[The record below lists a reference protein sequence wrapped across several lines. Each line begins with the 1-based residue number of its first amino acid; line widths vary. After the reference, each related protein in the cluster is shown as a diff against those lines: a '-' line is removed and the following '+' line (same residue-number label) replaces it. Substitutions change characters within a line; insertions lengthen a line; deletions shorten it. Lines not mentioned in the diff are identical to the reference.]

1 MEASLTC
8 AVCLGVFRDPVTL
21 PLCSHN
27 FCKSCVLE
35 CGEPPC
41 RGLHFSVSRTEPA
54 QVTCPLCRKVC
65 SIPGGLSAL
74 PVNTTLAEL
83 VRLLSLSGGT
93 RERGAVC
100 GQEPD
105 YGERGAAGL
114 CPDHPEHKLELFC
127 KNCAVPCCGKC
138 VSCNHQGIFHNV
150 NLLDMVYQEEKLIFF
165 NSLKKLREM
174 HETFTKS
181 TSDDA
186 KDVKD
191 TLKKNLD
198 LVNLAFDE
206 AYKAL
211 DLKKKQCLEFLK
223 QQQNTN
229 IKRHEVR
236 KKAMAHHKTTVENLL
251 KDCESLVDEYE
262 PKRFLQMACNLNKRM
277 TSNLDLMELT
287 ASQDQ
292 EVVNAELIHV
302 DLKSVLD
309 AISAVNITP
318 CSANVTQPKFNGVSF
333 KTITKIWKHDQTP
346 TKKYSPVQSQEFCYL
361 QGQIQ
366 KMAIRLLSI
375 TEMPEYKHMSFEE
388 LRVKYYEDSVI
399 QENNVVSS
407 SERQSQTLPSA
418 DDSNSDTGE
427 ANCAKMRR
435 SAEFPGACSIFTN
448 KQETT
453 AKTESKMEIAQE
465 PQKILPKTF
474 VFNVPTSSA
483 VVRAKE
489 PVIYSWKGAASGMSI
504 DNKIQRET
512 EAVKATNN
520 TKAVPGFCLGK
531 SDATDLSK
539 LSKNGKL
546 WKKPKTASF
555 LQATASAETFKSK
568 PFFNFSI
575 KTDSDET
582 KVTDPFFNLFSQNSG
597 AECRAQGNEDKS
609 LPEDHTAQSSS
620 CEEFY
625 DAKSDAEE
633 TEQARTSNS
642 TG

>member
-41 RGLHFSVSRTEPA
+41 RSLHFGLSVPS
-54 QVTCPLCRKVC
+54 QVTCPLCRKVS

-83 VRLLSLSGGT
+83 VRLLSLSGGP

-105 YGERGAAGL
+105 YGERGAVGH

-174 HETFTKS
+174 HGKFTKN
-181 TSDDA
+181 TSDEA

-191 TLKKNLD
+191 TLRKNLD
-198 LVNLAFDE
+198 MVNVAFEE
-206 AYKAL
+206 AYKTL
-211 DLKKKQCLEFLK
+211 DLKKKQCLELLK
-223 QQQNTN
+223 QQQNTA

-236 KKAMAHHKTTVENLL
+236 KKAMAHHKVTVESLL
-251 KDCESLVDEYE
+251 KDCESLVDEFE
-262 PKRFLQMACNLNKRM
+262 PKCFLQMACSLNKKM

-287 ASQDQ
+287 ASHDQD
-292 EVVNAELIHV
+292 VVNAELIHV
-302 DLKSVLD
+302 DVKPVLD
-309 AISAVNITP
+309 AISAVTITT
-318 CSANVTQPKFNGVSF
+318 SASNVFQPKFNGISV

-388 LRVKYYEDSVI
+388 LRMKYYKDSII
-399 QENNVVSS
+399 QENNEVSS
-407 SERQSQTLPSA
+407 SERPRQPLSSA
-418 DDSNSDTGE
+418 EDNPNSETAE
-427 ANCAKMRR
+427 ADRTSAKMRR
-435 SAEFPGACSIFTN
+435 SAEFPGACSLIIN
-448 KQETT
+448 KQDTT
-453 AKTESKMEIAQE
+453 AKTESKMEIALE
-465 PQKILPKTF
+465 PRKDDQKAV
-474 VFNVPTSSA
+474 VFHFPTNA

-489 PVIYSWKGAASGMSI
+489 PVTFSLKGVASGVSL
-504 DNKIQRET
+504 DNKVQKQT
-512 EAVKATNN
+512 EANKEAN
-520 TKAVPGFCLGK
+520 TAKVVPSFCLGK
-531 SDATDLSK
+531 SDATDLAK
-539 LSKNGKL
+539 LSRNGKS

-555 LQATASAETFKSK
+555 LQTTASAESSISK
-568 PFFNFSI
+568 PFFIFSN
-575 KTDSDET
+575 KTNSET
-582 KVTDPFFNLFSQNSG
+582 KVTDPFFNPFSQQ
-597 AECRAQGNEDKS
+597 ECKAQGNEDKS
-609 LPEDHTAQSSS
+609 SPEDHTAQSSTS
-620 CEEFY
+620 EEFY